1 VTGAPQHGA
10 APRERAPISVDLT
23 AGRLET
29 AGRAARFDPSA
40 QDALELAYLR
50 LVRELRDVRR
60 EPSFVLRSAD
70 VAALAA
76 ATRRDAAEVLDRLG
90 ELMGATAAQRRSM
103 VTAFAAGA
111 LLIAVATGAAALSAG
126 GDDLPGP
133 RTGERVEAA
142 GEVVPELDLVGP
154 DADTDAEADDPAA
167 ADDEDDGADE
177 VAVATGGAV
186 AAADEVDAPAP
197 RPAPAPRTPVTTSP
211 PATPPAADERPQEPR
226 PVRQPGAGPD
236 LPADEDDVEIIQPG
250 PIEILDEDDVE
261 IVQPGAEIVQPGA
274 DIDIPADEH
283 DDVEII
289 QPGADIDIP
298 PDDGDDDEDGDETV

>member
-186 AAADEVDAPAP
+186 AAADEALAPAP
-197 RPAPAPRTPVTTSP
+197 RSAPGPRAPATSSP

-226 PVRQPGAGPD
+226 SVRQPGAGPD

-261 IVQPGAEIVQPGA
+261 IVQPGA

-298 PDDGDDDEDGDETV
+298 PDDGDDGDGNGDGDEDGDETV

>member
-1 VTGAPQHGA
+1 VTGASQHGA

-90 ELMGATAAQRRSM
+90 ELMGATVAQRRSM

-133 RTGERVEAA
+133 RAGERVEAA

-154 DADTDAEADDPAA
+154 DTDTDADDPAV
-167 ADDEDDGADE
+167 ADDEDDEADE

-186 AAADEVDAPAP
+186 AAADEVEA
-197 RPAPAPRTPVTTSP
+197 PAPAPRSTPAPRAPATTSP

-226 PVRQPGAGPD
+226 SVRQPGAGPD

-261 IVQPGAEIVQPGA
+261 IVQPGA

-298 PDDGDDDEDGDETV
+298 PDDDEDGAEEGDETV